1 MSRNPEHQFVSTDT
15 AELEALLVASYEKI
29 TGVSMAPA
37 SPERLFVKWVTA
49 IILQERAL
57 NNYTGNQ
64 NIPSRAEGENL
75 DALGEL
81 FYLTERPQAQS
92 AVCTQRFHVS
102 QAQNFAVLIPAGT
115 RVTDASRTLTW
126 ETVND
131 AYVQAG
137 ETWAD
142 VQVKCQEVG
151 IIGNGYAAG
160 QINTIVDVYDY
171 YSACENITV
180 SGDGADTATDEE
192 FYELMRASQDA
203 YTTAGSEG
211 AYIYHAKRVSTE
223 IADVAVTRP
232 ADGCVALYVLMEDGT
247 AAGTEVKNA
256 VQAAC
261 SPADVRPLTDQ
272 VSVADPETVEYDI
285 DFKFY
290 IPQSSPYSSTE
301 ILKAVDEA
309 VEKYEA
315 WQSGKLGRDINPDK
329 LREYLAGTGV
339 KRIELNAPTFVR
351 LRDGKDNATPQI
363 AALGTRTVTNGGYED
378 E

>member
-49 IILQERAL
+49 IILQERVL

-92 AVCTQRFHVS
+92 AVCTQRFHIS
-102 QAQNFAVLIPAGT
+102 QAQNRAVLVPVGT
-115 RVTDASRTLTW
+115 RVTDASRTLVW
-126 ETVND
+126 ETVSD
-131 AYVQAG
+131 AYIQTG
-137 ETWAD
+137 DTWVD
-142 VQVKCQEVG
+142 TQVRCQEAGV
-151 IIGNGYAAG
+151 IGNGYAAG

-171 YSACENITV
+171 YSACENVTV
-180 SGDGADTATDEE
+180 SGDGSNTATDEE

-232 ADGCVALYVLMEDGT
+232 ADGCVALYVLMTDGT

-256 VQAAC
+256 VKAAC
-261 SPADVRPLTDQ
+261 SKEEVRPLTDQ
-272 VSVADPETVEYDI
+272 VDVNDPETVAYNI
-285 DFKFY
+285 SFKFF
-290 IPQSSPYSSTE
+290 IPQNSPYSSSE
-301 ILKAVDEA
+301 IVSAVDAA
-309 VEKYEA
+309 VEQYAA
-315 WQSGKLGRDINPDK
+315 WQNGKLGRDINPDK

-339 KRIELNAPTFVR
+339 KRIEMTEPVFTR
-351 LRDGKDNATPQI
+351 LRDGKDNETPQI
-363 AALGTRTVTNGGYED
+363 ATLGTKTVTNGGYED